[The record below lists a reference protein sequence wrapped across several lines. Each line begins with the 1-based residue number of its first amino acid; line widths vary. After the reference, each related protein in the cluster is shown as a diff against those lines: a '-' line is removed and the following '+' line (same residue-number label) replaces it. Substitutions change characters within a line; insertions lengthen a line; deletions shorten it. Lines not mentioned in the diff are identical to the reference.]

1 MLFLQLFISLPD
13 VWKVVFVY
21 RIVKK
26 KGFKIEVMIRQPG
39 YKSFCSLQ
47 SSLSFRTLPGSVL
60 SLSSLFLN
68 SSVGFTPARSSILS
82 AFSPMFLESL

>member
-1 MLFLQLFISLPD
+1 MLFLQLFIYLPD
-13 VWKVVFVY
+13 VRKDGFVY
-21 RIVKK
+21 RIIKRN
-26 KGFKIEVMIRQPG
+26 GFKIEAMIRQPG
-39 YKSFCSLQ
+39 DKSCRYCQ